1 MKRIEVQRDE
11 AEEERVK
18 EVIRKMNEEC
28 EIALKKQWI
37 EAEELRRRTI
47 EELREKIRKEAQEEM
62 EKKLQKAIQDALQK
76 AEEQFKLREKEA
88 IRLTRE
94 QCELE
99 YKQKLKQVCQKY
111 DAQIEKL
118 ELRFH
123 FLLFRKVIFF
133 N

>member
-18 EVIRKMNEEC
+18 EIIRKMSEEC
-28 EIALKKQWI
+28 EIALKKQWA

-47 EELREKIRKEAQEEM
+47 EELREQIRKEAREEM
-62 EKKLQKAIQDALQK
+62 ERILQKAIQDALQK
-76 AEEQFKLREKEA
+76 AEEEFKLREKEA

-99 YKQKLKQVCQKY
+99 YKRLLKQVCQKY

-118 ELRFH
+118 ESRFSLLY
-123 FLLFRKVIFF
+123 FLLYIK
-133 N
+133 